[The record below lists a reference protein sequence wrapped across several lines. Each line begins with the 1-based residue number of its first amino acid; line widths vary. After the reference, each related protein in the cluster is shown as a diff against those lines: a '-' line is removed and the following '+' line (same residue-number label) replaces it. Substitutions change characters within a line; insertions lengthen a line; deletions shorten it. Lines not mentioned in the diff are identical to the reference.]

1 MAFDDLKPQAPR
13 TAENSREPERACDY
27 AEHALALSRA
37 AAARCRTA
45 LDIAFGADYYQKLD
59 VYLPADAA
67 ARGLPVM
74 LFFHGGA
81 WAHGYKEWNGFMAP
95 GLVEMPAVFVS
106 ASYRLVPEHKFPAAL
121 DDAFAA
127 LAWVR
132 NNIVHHG
139 GDPGRI
145 HVAGWS
151 AGGTLASLITL
162 RRELYREHGLP
173 GDTVKAC
180 FPSSSTFQ
188 IRRDAPAPGSRGID
202 YAQFLL
208 ERPQDDAAASPINY
222 VRGNRTPFFISHG
235 SEDFPH
241 VKRSSRAMV
250 RALEGAGAPVL
261 YRVYDGADHYA
272 NNLAT
277 QDADHDWMVTVRG
290 WMSGGTP

>member
-1 MAFDDLKPQAPR
+1 MAFNDLKPQAPR
-13 TAENSREPERACDY
+13 TAENSRHPARARDY
-27 AEHALALSRA
+27 AERALALSRT

-45 LDIAFGADYYQKLD
+45 LDIAFGTDYYQKLD

-67 ARGLPVM
+67 ARGLPVL

-95 GLVEMPAVFVS
+95 GIVEMPAVFVS

-127 LAWVR
+127 LVWVR
-132 NNIVHHG
+132 NNIADHG
-139 GDPGRI
+139 GDPDRI

-151 AGGTLASLITL
+151 AGGTLASLLTL
-162 RRELYREHGLP
+162 RRELYRDHGLS

-180 FPSSSTFQ
+180 FPSSSTFEV
-188 IRRDAPAPGSRGID
+188 RRDAPAPGSRGID

-208 ERPQDDAAASPINY
+208 ERPEDDAAASPINY
-222 VRGNRTPFFISHG
+222 VAGNTTPFFISHG
-235 SEDFPH
+235 SDDFPH
-241 VKRSSRAMV
+241 VERSSHAMV
-250 RALEGAGAPVL
+250 AALEDAGAPVL
-261 YRVYDGADHYA
+261 YRVYEGVDHYG

-277 QDADHDWMVTVRG
+277 QDADHDWVVTVRA
-290 WMSGGTP
+290 WMSGDRR